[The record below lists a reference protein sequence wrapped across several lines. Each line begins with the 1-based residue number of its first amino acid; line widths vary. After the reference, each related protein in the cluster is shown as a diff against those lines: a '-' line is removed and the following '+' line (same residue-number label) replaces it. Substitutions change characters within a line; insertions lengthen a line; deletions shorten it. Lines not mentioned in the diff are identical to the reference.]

1 MLDMTCPECGS
12 VVRATGSQ
20 LSRLPGEE
28 WHTHVDYS
36 CVDPEC
42 SGRLR
47 VTLPRQARRGSI
59 AEADPVAD

>member
-1 MLDMTCPECGS
+1 MLDVTCPECGS

-28 WHTHVDYS
+28 WQTHVDYK
-36 CVDPEC
+36 CADPGC

-47 VTLPRQARRGSI
+47 VTLPRQGKRGST
-59 AEADPVAD
+59 AEVDQVAD